1 MNKVKT
7 LYKGAFN
14 YSREME
20 IRYAHAY
27 SGRQAKVL
35 MMRQLANDH
44 DVSYQTV
51 FAMFNGD
58 KPNFTIEKEA
68 P

>member
-1 MNKVKT
+1 MKKV
-7 LYKGAFN
+7 LWKGAFN

-20 IRYAHAY
+20 IRYAYAY

-44 DVSYQTV
+44 EVSYQVV
-51 FAMFNGD
+51 FSMFNGD